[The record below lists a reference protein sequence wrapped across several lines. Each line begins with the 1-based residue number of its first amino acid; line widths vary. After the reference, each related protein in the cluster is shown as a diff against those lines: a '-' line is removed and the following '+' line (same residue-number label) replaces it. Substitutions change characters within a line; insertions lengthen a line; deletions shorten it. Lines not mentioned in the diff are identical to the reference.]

1 MLDPWKRWVQFHEL
15 YLKSTPEEAPKINLN
30 DLLPLWEKRIK
41 SKEAVKLINKE
52 TAAIRIVDVRHD
64 KKKNILALLFQYTDQ
79 NVTDP
84 AFSHLKTGELRVEP
98 KLEGEGIA
106 VSAHAL
112 ISLKAHDPEGLL
124 YQFLLEEIPGLG
136 RSRLS
141 DFIRSELKEVS
152 QGVFE
157 YKDPDANN
165 ALKKYY
171 PAAEL
176 LGTPSK
182 NLTEEIENG
191 CVIQSIELVKF
202 SKGSSKIDEEGFYVE
217 SSRLLKLVPDKGVSI
232 RKLWPKI
239 KKLAKKDAYNDI
251 KFRYKHPA
259 GKQKT
264 ATMNG
269 AESDIV
275 DALVLRSETV
285 LADEVLEQC
294 SKNLVTS
301 MVSGMS
307 ELLTNKS

>member
-15 YLKSTPEEAPKINLN
+15 YLKSSPEEAPKINLH
-30 DLLPLWEKRIK
+30 DLVPHWTKRIQA
-41 SKEAVKLINKE
+41 KEAVKLINKE
-52 TAAIRIVDVRHD
+52 TAAIRVVDVRYD
-64 KKKNILALLFQYTDQ
+64 KKAHTLMLLFQYTDQ

-98 KLEGEGIA
+98 KLDGEGIA

-112 ISLKAHDPEGLL
+112 ISLTPHDSEGLL

-136 RSRLS
+136 RSRVS
-141 DFIRSELKEVS
+141 EFIRSELKEIS
-152 QGVFE
+152 QDLFE

-171 PAAEL
+171 PAAEI

-182 NLTEEIENG
+182 KLTEEIESG

-202 SKGSSKIDEEGFYVE
+202 AKGSSKIDEEGFYVE
-217 SSRLLKLVPDKGVSI
+217 SSRLLKLVPDKGVGI
-232 RKLWPKI
+232 RDLWPKI
-239 KKLAKKDAYNDI
+239 RSLAKKGAYNDV

-275 DALVLRSETV
+275 DTLVLRSETV
-285 LADEVLEQC
+285 IADEILEQC
-294 SKNLVTS
+294 SKKLVTS
-301 MVSGMS
+301 IVRGMS
-307 ELLTNKS
+307 ELLTNKT